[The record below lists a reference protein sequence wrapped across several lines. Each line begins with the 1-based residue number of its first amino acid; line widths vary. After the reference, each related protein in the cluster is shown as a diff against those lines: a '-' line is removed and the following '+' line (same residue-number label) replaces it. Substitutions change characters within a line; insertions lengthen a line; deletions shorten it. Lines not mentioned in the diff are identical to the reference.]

1 MTRVLTSSSF
11 PPGPSFA
18 RTAILA
24 ALSIGLLAGSAS
36 AAYAQAPAPAARM
49 MPDGSRD
56 LYLGIGVQRAPRYM
70 GSGERDTD
78 PALLLQMQWSNGVFV
93 SGLSAGLHL
102 VEGSRLEVGPLL
114 SIEPG
119 RDAAGRQR
127 ASGIGGIGGIGGID
141 LPSLGAASPASA
153 STTEV
158 LRFNRVKTSPQAGA
172 FLNYYLNENLRLVSS
187 LQYGSGNDHD
197 GLLLKAGVQQ
207 SITAAA
213 HHRVSVAASATWANA
228 SHTRD
233 YFGVSAAS
241 GGVPLY
247 LPSSGVRDVQLAV
260 NWNWEWSTRWMLASQ
275 LSVTRL
281 MGDAADSPLSERR
294 TGIGLRTGLAYR
306 F

>member
-1 MTRVLTSSSF
+1 MTRALTSSSF
-11 PPGPSFA
+11 PPGPSLA
-18 RTAILA
+18 LTAILA
-24 ALSIGLLAGSAS
+24 GLLPGSAP
-36 AAYAQAPAPAARM
+36 AAYAQAPAARM

-56 LYLGIGVQRAPRYM
+56 LYLGIGAQRAPRYM

-93 SGLSAGLHL
+93 SGLGAGLHL
-102 VEGSRLEVGPLL
+102 IEGSRLEAGPLV

-119 RDAAGRQR
+119 RDATGRQR
-127 ASGIGGIGGIGGID
+127 ASGIGGIGGLD

-158 LRFNRVKTSPQAGA
+158 LRFNRVKTSPQAGG

-197 GLLLKAGVQQ
+197 GLLLKAGIQQ
-207 SITAAA
+207 SIAAAA

-233 YFGVSAAS
+233 YFGVSSAT
-241 GGVPLY
+241 GGVPSY